1 MVKFLIIRFSSIG
14 DIVLTTPI
22 IRCLKQQVEEAEI
35 HFLVKKKFYPVIS
48 ANPYINKIHQ
58 LEGSYAAL
66 ISDLRKESFD
76 FIIDLHHNLRT
87 FRLKSGLRILAYT
100 FNKLNIKKWLMVNLK
115 MNRLPDI
122 HIVDRYFQ
130 AVKLFDVV
138 NDNKG
143 LDYYIPPGEDIP
155 LSDLPEAYQQGF
167 TIIVIG
173 AKHFTKQ
180 IPNDKLVTL
189 CNHLESPVILLGGR
203 EDFKKAED
211 VKNTCSSVVLNLCG
225 RYSISQ
231 SASLIK
237 QSRLI
242 LTPDT
247 GLMHIAAAFG
257 KKVISLW
264 GNTIPEFGMSPYMAD
279 PDSKIFQVT
288 GLKCRPCSKIGFK
301 KCPRKHF
308 RCMNDIDI
316 NEVISYTN
324 KLLKESGDIYQ
335 IPD

>member
-1 MVKFLIIRFSSIG
+1 MVKFLIVRFSSIG
-14 DIVLTTPI
+14 DIVLTTPV

-35 HFLVKKKFYPVIS
+35 HFLVKKTFYPVIR
-48 ANPYINKIHQ
+48 ANPYIDKIHQ
-58 LEGSYAAL
+58 LDGSYAAL
-66 ISDLRKESFD
+66 ISNLRKESFD
-76 FIIDLHHNLRT
+76 YIIDLHHNLRT
-87 FRLKSGLRILAYT
+87 FRLKSGLRRLAFT

-115 MNRLPDI
+115 INRLPDI

-130 AVKLFDVV
+130 TLKVFDVI

-155 LSDLPEAYQQGF
+155 LSDLPEAFQHGF
-167 TIIVIG
+167 IIIVIG

-180 IPNDKLVTL
+180 IPNDKLVAL
-189 CNHLESPVILLGGR
+189 CNQVEAPVMLLGGR
-203 EDFKKAED
+203 EDYEKAED
-211 VKNTCSSVVLNLCG
+211 VRNNCSGEVLNLCG
-225 RYSISQ
+225 RYSINQ

-237 QSRLI
+237 QSKLV

-264 GNTIPEFGMSPYMAD
+264 GNTIPEFGMTPYMSDAD
-279 PDSKIFQVT
+279 SRIFQVT

-316 NEVISYTN
+316 REIISYTN
-324 KLLKESGDIYQ
+324 RLLKKPGDIHQ
-335 IPD
+335 IPH